1 VPDDTCDGRKTSVNM
16 HEGAAG
22 AISTLKVSAL
32 LACALTAAWSLCAR
46 ADGSSLPYGR
56 GGMTFPEMDR
66 IVQQYNKTGE
76 LFRIEGECRSSC
88 TELLAIKNVCIDPN
102 ATLEFHAAIRTP
114 EQRID
119 PAKNKRMAS
128 YYNSGLRSFVLTNHY
143 MDTWTF
149 HPISGQEVIRK
160 FGYRRCPER

>member
-1 VPDDTCDGRKTSVNM
+1 MRK
-16 HEGAAG
+16 GAAK
-22 AISTLKVSAL
+22 AISILKVSAL
-32 LACALTAAWSLCAR
+32 MACVITVAWSLCAR
-46 ADGSSLPYGR
+46 ADGSSLPYGS
-56 GGMTFPEMDR
+56 GGMIFPEMDR

-114 EQRID
+114 EQTVD

-128 YYNSGLRSFVLTNHY
+128 YYNSRLRSFVLANHY
-143 MDTWTF
+143 MASWTF
-149 HPISGQEVIRK
+149 HPISGQEVIQK
-160 FGYRRCPER
+160 FGYRRWPAR

>member
-1 VPDDTCDGRKTSVNM
+1 M
-16 HEGAAG
+16 HEGPAR
-22 AISTLKVSAL
+22 AL
-32 LACALTAAWSLCAR
+32 IACAITVAWSLGAR

-114 EQRID
+114 QQRVD

-128 YYNSGLRSFVLTNHY
+128 YYNSELRSFVLTNHY
-143 MDTWTF
+143 MDAWTF
-149 HPISGQEVIRK
+149 HPISGPEVIRK